1 MDLGSLSPVHSG
13 RSQGGSGTWQET
25 QLHSVRRKRGHSFT
39 FQVFAENTPGIVLG
53 ASYSKMRSP
62 RCVFTVKD
70 TSRPEKQEC
79 ADATAG
85 SPSRRHLGS
94 SKGIPDL
101 PETGKRK
108 EPKHGLVPQEPN
120 RDHVAKRGVQHR
132 CLFPRE
138 KARGQFRLEVQKRK
152 WDQQQDWPEAE
163 HVWGSV
169 ATVVGTTSA

>member
-1 MDLGSLSPVHSG
+1 MEVAPG
-13 RSQGGSGTWQET
+13 RK
-25 QLHSVRRKRGHSFT
+25 HGHSFT

-53 ASYSKMRSP
+53 ASYSKMRRP

-70 TSRPEKQEC
+70 TSRTEKQEC
-79 ADATAG
+79 DDAMDE
-85 SPSRRHLGS
+85 SPSRRHSGP

-108 EPKHGLVPQEPN
+108 ELKRGLMPQEPN

-132 CLFPRE
+132 CFFLRE

-152 WDQQQDWPEAE
+152 WDL
-163 HVWGSV
+163 
-169 ATVVGTTSA
+169 